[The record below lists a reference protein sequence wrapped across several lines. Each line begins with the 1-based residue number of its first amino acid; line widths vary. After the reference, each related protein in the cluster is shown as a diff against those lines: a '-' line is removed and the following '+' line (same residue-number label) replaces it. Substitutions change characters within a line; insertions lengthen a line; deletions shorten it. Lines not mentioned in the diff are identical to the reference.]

1 MSIIS
6 GKTEISHRRE
16 ESTIYNT
23 MKINGGIPL
32 SGTVKTQ
39 GAKNAA
45 LPVMAVCLL
54 LRGETLTLDNV
65 PDLYD
70 INTMIETLESLGV
83 TVEVKRDENSS
94 QVIFHTPEELK
105 WEVSETLARKMRASS
120 LVLGPLLAN
129 CGRVSLPLPGGCS
142 IGSRPIDLHLKGLK
156 QMGAEIEIQN
166 GVVHASIKGK
176 LRGRRIYL
184 DFPSV
189 GATENLMM
197 AASLAQGET
206 IIENVA
212 REPEIDNL
220 AQVLRCV
227 GVTVETEGAGGVR
240 IIGIDKAHS
249 GRERVIPDRIE
260 ASTYILAGVMTN
272 GHIKVEDLVPSHIDA
287 ILAKLEEAGAKFSV
301 KKNSVEIFPSKKRLH
316 PVSVKTLPYP
326 GFPTD
331 SQPQMAAALSLAR
344 GVSTIEESVFQAR
357 FLYAQ
362 ELNRMGADI
371 QISRDVAIIRGVE
384 GLQGAGVKA
393 TDLRAGAALIIA
405 GLSAKGETRVDDMI
419 HVWRGYEA
427 IDKKLRGLGARVE
440 LI

>member
-1 MSIIS
+1 
-6 GKTEISHRRE
+6 
-16 ESTIYNT
+16 

-32 SGTVKTQ
+32 KGTIKTQ

-45 LPVMAVCLL
+45 LPVMAVALL
-54 LRGETLTLDNV
+54 LKGQTLTLDNV

-70 INTMIETLESLGV
+70 INTMIELLKTLGV
-83 TVEVKRDENSS
+83 EIEIKRDSKTS
-94 QVIFHTPEELK
+94 QVIFNTPEELK
-105 WEVSETLARKMRASS
+105 WEAPDSLVRKMRASS

-166 GVVHASIKGK
+166 GVVHAHVKGK

-197 AASLAQGET
+197 AASLASGET
-206 IIENVA
+206 IIENIA

-220 AQVLRCV
+220 AAVLRCV
-227 GVTVETEGAGGVR
+227 GVPVELEGTGGVR
-240 IIGIDKAHS
+240 IRGIEKAHS

-260 ASTYILAGVMTN
+260 ACTYILAGVMTG
-272 GHIKVEDLVPSHIDA
+272 GHIKVEDVVPYHIDA
-287 ILAKLEEAGAKFSV
+287 ILAKMEEAGAKFAVRKST
-301 KKNSVEIFPSKKRLH
+301 VEIFPSNKRLH
-316 PVSVKTLPYP
+316 PVSIKTMPYP

-331 SQPQMAAALSLAR
+331 SQPQMAAALSLAA
-344 GVSTIEESVFQAR
+344 GTSTIEESVFQAR

-384 GLQGAGVKA
+384 GLQGAPVKA

-405 GLSAKGETRVDDMI
+405 GLAAEGETRVEDMV

-427 IDKKLRGLGARVE
+427 IDKKLRSLGAQVE
-440 LI
+440 LVEH

>member
-1 MSIIS
+1 MPQ
-6 GKTEISHRRE
+6 KNKDRRND
-16 ESTIYNT
+16 TIDNKNV

-54 LRGETLTLDNV
+54 LRDGALTLDNV
-65 PDLYD
+65 PDLHD
-70 INTMIETLESLGV
+70 INTMIELLKSLGV
-83 TVEVKRDENSS
+83 EVSIKRDEKSS
-94 QVIFHTPEELK
+94 QVIFRSPSELK

-120 LVLGPLLAN
+120 LVLGPLLAS
-129 CGRVSLPLPGGCS
+129 CGKVSLPLPGGCS

-156 QMGAEIEIQN
+156 QMGAEIDIRD
-166 GVVHASIKGK
+166 GVVHASVKGR
-176 LRGRRIYL
+176 LRGRRLYL

-197 AASLAQGET
+197 AAALAQGET

-220 AQVLRCV
+220 AAVLRCV
-227 GVTVETEGAGGVR
+227 GATVETEGAGGVR
-240 IIGIDKAHS
+240 ILGIDRAHS

-260 ASTYILAGVMTN
+260 ACTYILAGVMTN
-272 GHIKVEDLVPSHIDA
+272 GHIKVEDVVPSHIDA
-287 ILAKLEEAGAKFSV
+287 VLAKLEESGAKFSV
-301 KKNSVEIFPSKKRLH
+301 RKKTIEIFPSKKRLH
-316 PVSVKTLPYP
+316 PVTVKTMPYP

-331 SQPQMAAALSLAR
+331 SQPQMAAALSIAR
-344 GVSTIEESVFQAR
+344 GVSTVEESVFQAR

-371 QISRDVAIIRGVE
+371 QISRDVAVIRGVE
-384 GLQGAGVKA
+384 GLQGASVKA
-393 TDLRAGAALIIA
+393 TDLRAGAALIIG
-405 GLSAKGETRVDDMI
+405 GLAAKGETRVEDMI

-427 IDKKLRGLGARVE
+427 IDKKLSALGARVE
-440 LI
+440 LL

>member
-1 MSIIS
+1 
-6 GKTEISHRRE
+6 
-16 ESTIYNT
+16 

-32 SGTVKTQ
+32 KGTIKTQ

-45 LPVMAVCLL
+45 LPVMAACLL
-54 LRGETLTLDNV
+54 LKGETLTLDNV

-70 INTMIETLESLGV
+70 INTMIETLKSLGV
-83 TVEVKRDENSS
+83 EIEIKRDNKHS
-94 QVIFHTPEELK
+94 QVVFRVPDELK
-105 WEVSETLARKMRASS
+105 WEVSENLARKMRASS

-166 GVVHASIKGK
+166 GVVHARVNGR

-197 AASLAQGET
+197 AAALAQGET

-220 AQVLRCV
+220 ANVLRCM
-227 GVTVETEGAGGVR
+227 GVTVESESVGGVR
-240 IIGIDKAHS
+240 ILGVDKLHS
-249 GRERVIPDRIE
+249 GREKVIPDRIE
-260 ASTYILAGVMTN
+260 ACTYILAGVMTN
-272 GHIKVEDLVPSHIDA
+272 GHIKIEDIVPSHIDA
-287 ILAKLEEAGAKFSV
+287 ILAKLEESGAKFSV
-301 KKNSVEIFPSKKRLH
+301 KRSMIEIFPSKKKLH
-316 PVSVKTLPYP
+316 PVSIKTMPYP

-331 SQPQMAAALSLAR
+331 SQPQMAAALSLAK

-384 GLQGAGVKA
+384 KLQGAAVKA

-405 GLSAKGETRVDDMI
+405 GLAAEGETKVEDMV

-427 IDKKLRGLGARVE
+427 IDKKLKSLGANVE
-440 LI
+440 LQ

>member
-1 MSIIS
+1 
-6 GKTEISHRRE
+6 
-16 ESTIYNT
+16 

-32 SGTVKTQ
+32 NGTIKTQ

-54 LRGETLTLDNV
+54 LRGQTLTLDNV

-70 INTMIETLESLGV
+70 INTMIALIEDLGV
-83 TVEVKRDENSS
+83 KAEIKRDEKIS
-94 QVIFHTPEELK
+94 QVIFNVPDEIK
-105 WEVSETLARKMRASS
+105 YEVSESLARKMRGSS
-120 LVLGPLLAN
+120 LLLGPVLAS
-129 CGRVSLPLPGGCS
+129 CGKVSLPLPGGCS
-142 IGSRPIDLHLKGLK
+142 IGARPIDLHLKGLK
-156 QMGAEIEIQN
+156 QMGADIEIKN
-166 GVVHASIKGK
+166 GVVHASVKGR

-206 IIENVA
+206 IIENIA

-220 AQVLRCV
+220 AAALRCI
-227 GVTVETEGAGGVR
+227 GVPVELEGTGGVR
-240 IIGIDKAHS
+240 IQGIETCHS
-249 GRERVIPDRIE
+249 GHERVIPDRIE
-260 ASTYILAGVMTN
+260 TCTYILAGVMTN
-272 GHIKVEDLVPSHIDA
+272 GHIKIEDIVPSHIDA

-301 KKNSVEIFPSKKRLH
+301 RRNVIEIFPSKKRLH
-316 PVSVKTLPYP
+316 PISVKTMPYP

-331 SQPQMAAALSLAR
+331 SQPQMGAALSIAR

-384 GLQGAGVKA
+384 RLQGANVKA

-405 GLSAKGETRVDDMI
+405 GLAAHGETVVEDMV

-427 IDKKLRGLGARVE
+427 IDKKLKSLGAQVE
-440 LI
+440 LVS

>member
-1 MSIIS
+1 
-6 GKTEISHRRE
+6 
-16 ESTIYNT
+16 

-32 SGTVKTQ
+32 NGTIKTQ

-54 LRGETLTLDNV
+54 LRGQALTLDNV

-70 INTMIETLESLGV
+70 INTMIALIEDLGV
-83 TVEVKRDENSS
+83 RAEIKRDEKTS
-94 QVIFHTPEELK
+94 QVIFHVPDEIK
-105 WEVSETLARKMRASS
+105 YEVSENLARKMRGSS
-120 LVLGPLLAN
+120 LLLGPVLAS
-129 CGRVSLPLPGGCS
+129 CGKVSLPLPGGCS
-142 IGSRPIDLHLKGLK
+142 IGARPIDLHLKGLK
-156 QMGAEIEIQN
+156 QMGADIDIQN
-166 GVVHASIKGK
+166 GVVHASVKGK

-206 IIENVA
+206 IIENIA

-220 AQVLRCV
+220 AAALRCI
-227 GVTVETEGAGGVR
+227 GVPVELEGTGGVR
-240 IIGIDKAHS
+240 IQGIEFTHS
-249 GRERVIPDRIE
+249 GHERVIPDRIE
-260 ASTYILAGVMTN
+260 ACTYILAGVMTN
-272 GHIKVEDLVPSHIDA
+272 GHIKIEDIVPSHIDA

-301 KKNSVEIFPSKKRLH
+301 RRNIIEIFPSKKKLH
-316 PVSVKTLPYP
+316 PISVKTMPYP

-331 SQPQMAAALSLAR
+331 SQPQMGAALSIAK

-384 GLQGAGVKA
+384 RLQGANVKA

-405 GLSAKGETRVDDMI
+405 GLAAHGETVVEDMV

-427 IDKKLRGLGARVE
+427 IDKKLKSLGAQVE
-440 LI
+440 LVS

>member
-1 MSIIS
+1 M
-6 GKTEISHRRE
+6 R
-16 ESTIYNT
+16 
-23 MKINGGIPL
+23 INGGIPL
-32 SGTVKTQ
+32 NGTIRTQ

-54 LRGETLTLDNV
+54 LRGQTLTLDNV

-70 INTMIETLESLGV
+70 INTMIELLKALGV
-83 TVEVKRDENSS
+83 EIEINRDEKTS
-94 QVIFHTPEELK
+94 QVIFRVPEELK
-105 WEVSETLARKMRASS
+105 WEVSEALARKMRASS

-129 CGRVSLPLPGGCS
+129 CGKVSLPLPGGCS

-156 QMGAEIEIQN
+156 QMGADIEIQN
-166 GVVHASIKGK
+166 GVVHAKIKGK

-197 AASLAQGET
+197 AASLASGET
-206 IIENVA
+206 ILENIA

-220 AQVLRCV
+220 ATTLRCI
-227 GVTVETEGAGGVR
+227 GVPVELEGTGGVR
-240 IIGIDKAHS
+240 IQGIDKAHS
-249 GRERVIPDRIE
+249 GRDRVIPDRIE
-260 ASTYILAGVMTN
+260 ACTYILAGVMTN
-272 GHIKVEDLVPSHIDA
+272 GHIKIEDVVPSHIDA
-287 ILAKLEEAGAKFSV
+287 ILAKLEETGAKFSV
-301 KKNSVEIFPSKKRLH
+301 KKSTVEIFPSKRKLH
-316 PVSVKTLPYP
+316 PVSIKTMPYP

-331 SQPQMAAALSLAR
+331 SQPQMAAALSIAK

-371 QISRDVAIIRGVE
+371 KIARDVAIIRGVDK
-384 GLQGAGVKA
+384 LQGALVKA

-405 GLSAKGETRVDDMI
+405 GLAAEGETVVEDMV

-427 IDKKLRGLGARVE
+427 IDKKLRALGARVE

>member
-1 MSIIS
+1 
-6 GKTEISHRRE
+6 
-16 ESTIYNT
+16 
-23 MKINGGIPL
+23 MKIRGGNPL
-32 SGTVKTQ
+32 KGTIKTQ

-70 INTMIETLESLGV
+70 INTMKELLETLGID
-83 TVEVKRDENSS
+83 VEVTGSTME
-94 QVIFHTPEELK
+94 FHAPEELK
-105 WEVSETLARKMRASS
+105 WEAPDNLVRKMRASS

-129 CGRVSLPLPGGCS
+129 CGKVSLPLPGGCS

-166 GVVHASIKGK
+166 GVVHASVKGK

-206 IIENVA
+206 IIENIA

-220 AQVLRCV
+220 AAVLRCV
-227 GVTVETEGAGGVR
+227 GVPVELEGTGGVR
-240 IIGIDKAHS
+240 IQGIERAKS
-249 GRERVIPDRIE
+249 GHERVIPDRIE
-260 ASTYILAGVMTN
+260 ACTYILAAVMTN
-272 GHIKVEDLVPSHIDA
+272 GHVKVEDLVPSHIDA
-287 ILAKLEEAGAKFSV
+287 ILAKLEESGAKFAV
-301 KKNSVEIFPSKKRLH
+301 KQSSVEIFPSKKKLH
-316 PVSVKTLPYP
+316 PVSIKTMPYP

-331 SQPQMAAALSLAR
+331 SQPQMAAALSIAR

-384 GLQGAGVKA
+384 KLQGASVKA
-393 TDLRAGAALIIA
+393 SDLRAGAALIIA
-405 GLSAKGETRVDDMI
+405 GLAAEGETTVDDMV

-427 IDKKLRGLGARVE
+427 IDKKLRSIGADVE
-440 LI
+440 LVS

>member
-1 MSIIS
+1 
-6 GKTEISHRRE
+6 
-16 ESTIYNT
+16 

-32 SGTVKTQ
+32 KGTVKTQ

-70 INTMIETLESLGV
+70 INTMIELLRALGV
-83 TVEVKRDENSS
+83 EV
-94 QVIFHTPEELK
+94 QVNDSRAVFNVPDELK
-105 WEVSETLARKMRASS
+105 WEAPESLVRKMRASS

-129 CGRVSLPLPGGCS
+129 FGRVSLPLPGGCS

-156 QMGAEIEIQN
+156 QMGAEIDIQD
-166 GVVHASIKGK
+166 GVVHASIKGR

-206 IIENVA
+206 IIENIA

-220 AQVLRCV
+220 AATLRCI
-227 GVTVETEGAGGVR
+227 GVPVELEGTGGVR
-240 IIGIDKAHS
+240 IQGIHRGHS

-260 ASTYILAGVMTN
+260 ACTYILAGVMTN
-272 GHIKVEDLVPSHIDA
+272 GHIRVEDVVPSHIDA

-301 KKNSVEIFPSKKRLH
+301 RRNVIEIFPSKKKLH
-316 PVSVKTLPYP
+316 PVSIKTMPYP

-331 SQPQMAAALSLAR
+331 SQPQMAAALSLSR

-371 QISRDVAIIRGVE
+371 QISRDVAVIRGVE
-384 GLQGAGVKA
+384 KLHGAGVKA

-405 GLSAKGETRVDDMI
+405 GLAAEGETRVDDMV

-427 IDKKLRGLGARVE
+427 IDQKLRALGAQVE
-440 LI
+440 LV

>member
-1 MSIIS
+1 
-6 GKTEISHRRE
+6 
-16 ESTIYNT
+16 

-32 SGTVKTQ
+32 KGTIKTQ

-54 LRGETLTLDNV
+54 LRGQTLTLDNV

-70 INTMIETLESLGV
+70 INTMIALIEDLGV
-83 TVEVKRDENSS
+83 NAEIMRSENKS
-94 QVIFHTPEELK
+94 QIAFHVPEEIK
-105 WEVSETLARKMRASS
+105 WEVSENLARKMRGSS
-120 LVLGPLLAN
+120 LLLGPVLAS

-142 IGSRPIDLHLKGLK
+142 IGARPIDLHLKGLK
-156 QMGAEIEIQN
+156 QMGADIEIQN
-166 GVVHASIKGK
+166 GIVHASVKGK

-197 AASLAQGET
+197 AASLAKGET
-206 IIENVA
+206 IIENIA

-220 AQVLRCV
+220 AAALRCI
-227 GVTVETEGAGGVR
+227 GVPVELEGTGGVR
-240 IIGIDKAHS
+240 IQGIESVHS
-249 GRERVIPDRIE
+249 GHERVIPDRIE
-260 ASTYILAGVMTN
+260 TCTYILAGIMTN
-272 GHIKVEDLVPSHIDA
+272 GHIKIEDIVPSHIDA

-301 KKNSVEIFPSKKRLH
+301 RRNVIEIFPAKKRLH
-316 PVSVKTLPYP
+316 PISVKTMPYP

-331 SQPQMAAALSLAR
+331 SQPQMGAALSIAR

-371 QISRDVAIIRGVE
+371 QISRDVAVIRGVE
-384 GLQGAGVKA
+384 RLKGANVKA

-405 GLSAKGETRVDDMI
+405 GLSAEGETIVEDMV

-427 IDKKLRGLGARVE
+427 IDKKLKSLGAQVE
-440 LI
+440 LVS

>member
-1 MSIIS
+1 
-6 GKTEISHRRE
+6 
-16 ESTIYNT
+16 
-23 MKINGGIPL
+23 MKINGGKPL
-32 SGTVKTQ
+32 QGTIKTQ

-45 LPVMAVCLL
+45 LPVMAVALL
-54 LRGETLTLDNV
+54 LKGETLTLDNV

-70 INTMIETLESLGV
+70 INTMIELLEALGV
-83 TVEVKRDENSS
+83 EAEFRDS
-94 QVIFHTPEELK
+94 QAVFRVPDELK
-105 WEVSETLARKMRASS
+105 WEAPDSLVRKMRASS

-129 CGRVSLPLPGGCS
+129 CGKVSLPLPGGCS

-156 QMGAEIEIQN
+156 QMGAEIEIRN
-166 GVVHASIKGK
+166 GVVHASVKGK

-206 IIENVA
+206 IIENIA

-220 AQVLRCV
+220 AATLRCV
-227 GVTVETEGAGGVR
+227 GVPVELEGTGGVR
-240 IIGIDKAHS
+240 IQGIDKAHS

-260 ASTYILAGVMTN
+260 ACTYILAGVMTN
-272 GHIKVEDLVPSHIDA
+272 GHIRVEDVVPSHIDA
-287 ILAKLEEAGAKFSV
+287 ILAKLEESGAKFSV
-301 KKNSVEIFPSKKRLH
+301 RKNVVEIFPSRRKLH
-316 PVSVKTLPYP
+316 PVSIKTMPYP

-331 SQPQMAAALSLAR
+331 SQPQMAAALSISR

-371 QISRDVAIIRGVE
+371 QISRDVAIIRGVDH
-384 GLQGAGVKA
+384 LQGAGVKA

-405 GLSAKGETRVDDMI
+405 GLAAKGETTVEDMV

-427 IDKKLRGLGARVE
+427 IDQKLRALGAEVE
-440 LI
+440 LV

>member
-1 MSIIS
+1 MLNERIRKGERNI
-6 GKTEISHRRE
+6 E
-16 ESTIYNT
+16 NT

-32 SGTVKTQ
+32 NGTIKTQ

-54 LRGETLTLDNV
+54 LRGQTLTLDNV

-70 INTMIETLESLGV
+70 INTMTALIEDLGV
-83 TVEVKRDENSS
+83 HAEIIRDENKS
-94 QVIFHTPEELK
+94 QVIFHVPDEIK
-105 WEVSETLARKMRASS
+105 YEVSENLARKMRGSS
-120 LVLGPLLAN
+120 LLLGPVLAS
-129 CGRVSLPLPGGCS
+129 CGKVSLPLPGGCS
-142 IGSRPIDLHLKGLK
+142 IGARPIDLHLKGLK
-156 QMGAEIEIQN
+156 QMGADIEIQN
-166 GVVHASIKGK
+166 GVVHASVKGR

-206 IIENVA
+206 IIENIA

-220 AQVLRCV
+220 AAALKCI
-227 GVTVETEGAGGVR
+227 GVPVELEGTGGVR
-240 IIGIDKAHS
+240 IQGIESCHS
-249 GRERVIPDRIE
+249 GHERVIPDRIE
-260 ASTYILAGVMTN
+260 ACTYILAGVMTN
-272 GHIKVEDLVPSHIDA
+272 GHIKIEDIVPSHIDA

-301 KKNSVEIFPSKKRLH
+301 RRNVIEIFPSKKRLH
-316 PVSVKTLPYP
+316 PISVKTMPYP

-331 SQPQMAAALSLAR
+331 SQPQMGAALSKAR

-384 GLQGAGVKA
+384 RLQGANVKA

-405 GLSAKGETRVDDMI
+405 GLSAEGETVVEDMV

-427 IDKKLRGLGARVE
+427 IDKKLKALGAQVE

>member
-1 MSIIS
+1 
-6 GKTEISHRRE
+6 
-16 ESTIYNT
+16 

-32 SGTVKTQ
+32 HGTIKTQ

-54 LRGETLTLDNV
+54 LRGGTLTLDNV
-65 PDLYD
+65 PELYD
-70 INTMIETLESLGV
+70 VNTMIELLKDLGV
-83 TVEVKRDENSS
+83 EIKINRDEKNS
-94 QVIFHTPEELK
+94 QVIFKVPEDLK

-129 CGRVSLPLPGGCS
+129 YGRVSLPLPGGCS
-142 IGSRPIDLHLKGLK
+142 IGARPIDLHLKGLK
-156 QMGAEIEIQN
+156 QMGAEIEIAN
-166 GVVHASIKGK
+166 GVVHAQVKGK

-197 AASLAQGET
+197 AASLATGET
-206 IIENVA
+206 IIENIA

-220 AQVLRCV
+220 AAALRCV
-227 GVTVETEGAGGVR
+227 GVPVELEGTGDVR
-240 IIGIDKAHS
+240 IKGIEKTSS

-260 ASTYILAGVMTN
+260 ACTYILAGIITN
-272 GHIKVEDLVPSHIDA
+272 GHIKIEDIVPSHIDA
-287 ILAKLEEAGAKFSV
+287 ILAKLEESGAKFKV
-301 KKNSVEIFPSKKRLH
+301 KKNMIEIFPTKKKLH
-316 PVSVKTLPYP
+316 PVSIKTMPYP

-331 SQPQMAAALSLAR
+331 SQPQMAAALALAR
-344 GVSTIEESVFQAR
+344 GVSTIEENVFQAR

-384 GLQGAGVKA
+384 KLQGTLVKA

-405 GLSAKGETRVDDMI
+405 GLAAEGQTVVDDMV

-427 IDKKLRGLGARVE
+427 IDKKLKSLGAQVE
-440 LI
+440 LGVNS